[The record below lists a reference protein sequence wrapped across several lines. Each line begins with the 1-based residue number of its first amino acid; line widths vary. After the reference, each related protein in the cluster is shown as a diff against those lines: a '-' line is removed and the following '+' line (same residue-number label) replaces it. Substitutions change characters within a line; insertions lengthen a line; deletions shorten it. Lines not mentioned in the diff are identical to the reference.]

1 MNQVN
6 WKNMRLSMLEIK
18 LVLGEDIFKETVKGI
33 KRGHR
38 TSIGKDWEYDQSVF
52 DDLCAN
58 LGYTPFFEQI

>member
-18 LVLGEDIFKETVKGI
+18 LVLGKDIFKETVKGI
-33 KRGHR
+33 KNGHR
-38 TSIGKDWEYDQSVF
+38 TSIGKDWEYDQSIF

-58 LGYTPFFEQI
+58 LGYIPFFESI